1 MRDILEHLEV
11 RALDA
16 TYVLAVAIHKQDK
29 QNTLTRIP
37 CKKCIPLGG
46 YAYDVSNDCLCVRCV
61 DYLALGFIPISYEL
75 SLGRFWKTA
84 VPMPAPILETY
95 LTETQAELLTNFKET
110 YADVNK
116 YELDYIQAHVA

>member
-1 MRDILEHLEV
+1 MRDILEHFEV
-11 RALDA
+11 RVLDA
-16 TYVLAVAIHKQDK
+16 TYVLIVAIHNVDT

-37 CKKCIPLGG
+37 CKRCIPLGG
-46 YAYDVSNDCLCVRCV
+46 YAYDVSNDCICVRCI
-61 DYLALGFIPISYEL
+61 DYLSLGFIPLSYEL
-75 SLGRFWKTA
+75 SLGRFWRAA

-95 LTETQAELLTNFKET
+95 LDSTQVKLLTKFKEM